1 MTQPLQELQAA
12 GTETEDYPC
21 VLAVDD
27 DRVMLASLV
36 TRLKKRPCR
45 VHSASNGEAAL
56 EVIHKERTALDVILL
71 DREMPVMDGMEV
83 LRRIRMDDDLARI
96 PIIMQTGADKPDQ
109 VKEGI
114 DAGVF
119 YYLTKPFDN
128 SVLNSVLSSAIEK
141 AQQAKTL
148 NLELG
153 KHRSSFAFFRNCE
166 FEIRTLGDAEDLAC
180 FLANCFPDPERALS
194 GLAELLTNAVEH
206 GNLGIGYAGKTDLI
220 AKGIWRQEVERRLEQ
235 PEHRSKLVRVF
246 FNRTEQDLTVTIKD
260 EGPGFDWEAYMQ
272 IDPSRA
278 TDNHGR
284 GIAQAHLHSFDQL
297 IYNDAGNQVST
308 VTNLEQM
315 LDW

>member
-1 MTQPLQELQAA
+1 
-12 GTETEDYPC
+12 
-21 VLAVDD
+21 
-27 DRVMLASLV
+27 MLASLV
-36 TRLKKRPCR
+36 TRLKKRPCH

-56 EVIHKERTALDVILL
+56 EIIYKERAALDVILL

-83 LRRIRMDDDLARI
+83 LRRIRMDDELARI
-96 PIIMQTGADKPDQ
+96 PIIMQTGADRPDQ

-153 KHRSSFAFFRNCE
+153 KHRSSFAFIRNCE
-166 FEIRTLGDAEDLAC
+166 FEIRTLNDAEDLAC

-194 GLAELLTNAVEH
+194 GLAELLINAIEH
-206 GNLGIGYAGKTDLI
+206 GNLGIGYEGKTDLI
-220 AKGIWRQEVERRLEQ
+220 AKGIWREEVERRLEL

-246 FNRTEQDLTVTIKD
+246 LKRTEQDLTVTIKD
-260 EGPGFDWEAYMQ
+260 EGPGFEWEVFMQ
-272 IDPSRA
+272 VDPSRA

-284 GIAQAHLHSFDQL
+284 GIAQAHLHGFDQL
-297 IYNDAGNQVST
+297 IYNDAGNEVSA
-308 VTNLEQM
+308 VTNLEEM